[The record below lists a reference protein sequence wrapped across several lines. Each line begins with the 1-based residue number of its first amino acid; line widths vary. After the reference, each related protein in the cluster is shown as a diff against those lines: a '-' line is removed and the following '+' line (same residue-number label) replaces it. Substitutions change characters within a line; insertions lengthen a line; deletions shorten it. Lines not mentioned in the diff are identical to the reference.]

1 MTALWVAIGGA
12 LGTLMRYGVTVG
24 MARVA
29 GVAWPFG
36 TFTANVL
43 GSFALAF
50 LMELAPRRS
59 LAGVD
64 VRLVLGTG
72 LLGGFTTYSSFNLE
86 TLRMAQQAGWGRAS
100 LYVAATLVV
109 CFVGG
114 FVGYV
119 LARWVRGDAG

>member
-1 MTALWVAIGGA
+1 MTALWVALGGA

-36 TFTANVL
+36 TFTVNVL
-43 GSFALAF
+43 GSFGLAF
-50 LMELAPRRS
+50 LMELAPQRS
-59 LAGVD
+59 VAGVD

-72 LLGGFTTYSSFNLE
+72 MLGGFTTYSSFNLE
-86 TLRMAQQAGWGRAS
+86 TLRMAQQMGWGRAS
-100 LYVAATLVV
+100 VYVTATLVV

-114 FVGYV
+114 LLGYA
-119 LARWVRGDAG
+119 LARWLRLREG